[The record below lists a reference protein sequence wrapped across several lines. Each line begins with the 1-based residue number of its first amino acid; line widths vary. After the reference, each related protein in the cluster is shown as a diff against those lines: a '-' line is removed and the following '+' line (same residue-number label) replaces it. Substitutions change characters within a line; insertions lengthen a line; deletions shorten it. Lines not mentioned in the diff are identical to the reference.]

1 MFMDLVEIRYVG
13 DKSWS
18 VVTRF
23 LATGMSGIE
32 MREIDK
38 NGPKLTLINNLNK
51 EFIKERTC
59 NWEKEDYEYTTP
71 CGVNF
76 DCDKVTKI
84 NDNNLGYVLHYCPN
98 CGGKLDLNLI

>member
-1 MFMDLVEIRYVG
+1 MDLVEIRYVG

-38 NGPKLTLINNLNK
+38 KWT
-51 EFIKERTC
+51 
-59 NWEKEDYEYTTP
+59 
-71 CGVNF
+71 
-76 DCDKVTKI
+76 
-84 NDNNLGYVLHYCPN
+84 
-98 CGGKLDLNLI
+98 